1 MNDTDPKIEAR
12 FNEMMMRKSGQ
23 ERLKMGFD
31 MFNMARKQVVASLKM
46 DKSDDTSA
54 VIKREIF
61 LRFYG
66 GDFSPEDQAKILA
79 KIRVVVGSNL
89 KNTLYKK

>member
-23 ERLKMGFD
+23 ERLKMGFA

-46 DKSDDTSA
+46 DKSGDNRED
-54 VIKREIF
+54 IKREIF

-66 GDFSPEDQAKILA
+66 GDFSHEEQAKILA
-79 KIRVVVGSNL
+79 KIISS
-89 KNTLYKK
+89 